1 MRAQTHDEGYL
12 ADAEPCTRLVLGKS
26 YFEYGFT
33 HVFKCFGGRGFIRNR
48 STATE
53 TETNKLFMLVAA
65 RSVGTDPTQR
75 VQAGWCSSVTLLAR
89 HPSFD
94 RPAARGARSI
104 SSIATTDE
112 TLPFSPGPSTPSPG
126 KRPSPRGI
134 QCGRHSRRRCTPLAV
149 CSTLQEPLLHPSRR
163 SFRAT
168 SSRRTTSRSPRPVHF
183 SCSHA
188 RATAFEAQTTCHPR
202 QGQAL
207 QTEDMRG
214 PAHDRSRILSHHLA
228 GQAGFTS
235 SSDLLPW

>member
-1 MRAQTHDEGYL
+1 VAGARG
-12 ADAEPCTRLVLGKS
+12 PGFVRL
-26 YFEYGFT
+26 FA
-33 HVFKCFGGRGFIRNR
+33 I
-48 STATE
+48 ATE
-53 TETNKLFMLVAA
+53 TETNKLFMLVADGVSG
-65 RSVGTDPTQR
+65 RTRHRGCSRDR
-75 VQAGWCSSVTLLAR
+75 RWCSSVTLLAR

-94 RPAARGARSI
+94 RPVARGARSI

-202 QGQAL
+202 SASPLASRSGASNRRHAR
-207 QTEDMRG
+207 TG
-214 PAHDRSRILSHHLA
+214 P
-228 GQAGFTS
+228 
-235 SSDLLPW
+235 